1 MIRHPQSYGAAPL
14 MLQTPRRLA
23 RGLEQKGIRAG
34 RMGPQQPVL
43 PILHHGVLADLGQV
57 AAHQSE
63 MMITIRLPNVANTL
77 KRRLVADV
85 AAERIAGVRGVHDH
99 AAAAQD
105 LDGLADEAPLR
116 GHGMQLQVD
125 THAVGYDTGM
135 NQLLEW
141 SPLIVFFVV
150 YKLAGIYWATAAL
163 MLACVLQLVIHR
175 LTTGK
180 FKTMHIVTVA
190 VVLVLGSATLL
201 LHDRRFIQ
209 WKPTVLLGLAAAAF
223 LGSMFLGKRPLARR
237 MLEAAFPEPIQVS
250 SRAWLLINALWVVWL
265 ALLAAA
271 NIYVAWNFTENSW
284 VNFKLFG
291 LPLALFVFMVP
302 QVLWLAGK
310 TKAPVTEPS

>member
-1 MIRHPQSYGAAPL
+1 
-14 MLQTPRRLA
+14 
-23 RGLEQKGIRAG
+23 
-34 RMGPQQPVL
+34 
-43 PILHHGVLADLGQV
+43 
-57 AAHQSE
+57 
-63 MMITIRLPNVANTL
+63 
-77 KRRLVADV
+77 
-85 AAERIAGVRGVHDH
+85 
-99 AAAAQD
+99 
-105 LDGLADEAPLR
+105 
-116 GHGMQLQVD
+116 
-125 THAVGYDTGM
+125 M